1 MHYFMCFSRISY
13 PKCTVWTNVCL
24 PSRMRQIRMWVVGGT
39 EHALCTALLRYIYV
53 IYIFSLNT
61 MYMYYVYVIC
71 HICTH
76 LMLVVCSPLSTGNR
90 ALLMEY
96 VGLVIEYRVLHVYT
110 FFGLALYSPLS
121 VEYRALLIEYRN
133 LWIEYIVF
141 LSVLKHTWKSNRD
154 PETIY
159 GALPLAEPLRTFT
172 KQPYIFS
179 KLPYQAKEL

>member
-1 MHYFMCFSRISY
+1 MYSVNECMPAITYETDTHVSGWWYRARFMYCSF
-13 PKCTVWTNVCL
+13 T
-24 PSRMRQIRMWVVGGT
+24 
-39 EHALCTALLRYIYV
+39 IYV
-53 IYIFSLNT
+53 CDIYISIEYNV
-61 MYMYYVYVIC
+61 YVYVIC
-71 HICTH
+71 PICTH
-76 LMLVVCSPLSTGNR
+76 LMLVVCSPLSTENR

-96 VGLVIEYRVLHVYT
+96 MGLVIEYRVLHVYT